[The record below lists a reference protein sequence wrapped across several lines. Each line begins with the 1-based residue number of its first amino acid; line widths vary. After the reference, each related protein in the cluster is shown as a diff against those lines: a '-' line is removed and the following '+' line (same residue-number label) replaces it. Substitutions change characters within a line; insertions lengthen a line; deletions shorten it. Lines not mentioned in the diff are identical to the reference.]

1 VYPAGKTEDEFA
13 NRCRQC
19 TFAGM
24 STDKQYPR
32 IIFLGTPDFAVA
44 TLKALVENKF
54 NVVAVVTA
62 PDKPAGRGM
71 QLKAPA
77 VKEYALTQQI
87 PVLQPE
93 KLRSKAFLAELA
105 GYKADLQVV
114 VAFRMLPEVVWNMPP
129 MGTVNV
135 HASLLPQYRGAA
147 PINWAIINGEK
158 ETGVTTFKLVHEIDT
173 GNILLQQKVTILPE
187 DNIGTLYEKLM
198 QEGAALLLKT
208 VDGLIGNT
216 IEEQPQPASGEL
228 KHAPKIFREDCQID
242 WAHKAEDIHNLV
254 RGMSPYPAA
263 FTTLEGKQLKIFESA
278 FEPADHGKV
287 PGSFDTDSKT
297 FLRFAAGDGWIYCK
311 EIQFEG
317 KKRMDIVA
325 FLRGFRF
332 NTAG

>member
-1 VYPAGKTEDEFA
+1 MPSAIEFA
-13 NRCRQC
+13 NRLRRL
-19 TFAGM
+19 TFAFM

-44 TLKALVENKF
+44 TLKALVENKY

-77 VKEYALTQQI
+77 VKEYAVTQQI

-114 VAFRMLPEVVWNMPP
+114 VAFRMLPEVVWDMPP
-129 MGTVNV
+129 LGTVNV

-173 GNILLQQKVTILPE
+173 GNVLLQQTVAILPE
-187 DNIGTLYEKLM
+187 DNMGTMYEKLM
-198 QEGAALLLKT
+198 QAGAGLLLKT
-208 VDGLIGNT
+208 VEGLINNT
-216 IEEQPQPASGEL
+216 ITEQPQPTSDIL
-228 KHAPKIFREDCQID
+228 KHAPKIFREDCRIN
-242 WAHKAEDIHNLV
+242 WEMGAEAIHNLI

-263 FTTLEGKQLKIFESA
+263 FTSLEGKQLKIFQSG
-278 FEPADHGKV
+278 FERAIHDKT
-287 PGSFDTDSKT
+287 PGTYETDAKT
-297 FLRFAAGDGWIYCK
+297 FLRFAAIDGWVDCK

-317 KKRMDIVA
+317 KKRMDIVS

-332 NTAG
+332 